1 MNIGATPPEALK
13 FSIKR
18 QVGDVAVI
26 HVLEM
31 ENSL

>member
-1 MNIGATPPEALK
+1 VNIGTTPPEALK

-18 QVGDVAVI
+18 QIGDMAV
-26 HVLEM
+26 HVLKM